1 MPRVTHFEINAD
13 DPQRLVNFYQDTFGW
28 KITKWE
34 GPVDYWLV
42 TTGEEG
48 EPGINGAIMHRRDPS
63 ESTINTIEVISLD
76 DSLVKIENAGGE
88 TVAQKI
94 VVPGVGYMAYC
105 KDPQG
110 NTFGLMQ
117 TDSDAK

>member
-13 DPQRLVNFYQDTFGW
+13 DPVGLVDFYKGVFGW

-42 TTGEEG
+42 STGDES
-48 EPGINGAIMHRRDPS
+48 EPGINGAIMNRMDPP
-63 ESTINTIEVISLD
+63 ETTINTIEVISLD
-76 DSLVKIENAGGE
+76 DLLEKIVTKGGE
-88 TVAQKI
+88 IVKGKI
-94 VVPGVGYMAYC
+94 AVPGVGYMAYC

-117 TDSDAK
+117 NDPDAS